1 MTVFGFDEHKLK
13 RELNFTVTS
22 KASGAIV
29 ENKNAVAIVVDLK
42 RCTISEID
50 SYVTGL
56 TETIGE
62 VNQMIMAS
70 RLENSVPKFYPAF
83 LYFDTQNNRIVVTVL
98 SGDGNAEDFHVGTS
112 GASDWRL
119 DGQLTVVIAE

>member
-22 KASGAIV
+22 KASGAII
-29 ENKNAVAIVVDLK
+29 ENKNAVTIVADLK

-70 RLENSVPKFYPAF
+70 RLENDTPKFYPAF

-98 SGDGNAEDFHVGTS
+98 ESPGSAMDYYVGST
-112 GASDWRL
+112 GASDWKL
-119 DGQLTVVIAE
+119 EGQLTVVIAE

>member
-1 MTVFGFDEHKLK
+1 MTVFGFDEYKLK

-22 KASGAIV
+22 IASGAII

-42 RCTISEID
+42 RCTINEID
-50 SYVTGL
+50 SYVKGL

-62 VNQMIMAS
+62 VNQMVMAS
-70 RLENSVPKFYPAF
+70 ELENSVPKFYPAF
-83 LYFDTQNNRIVVTVL
+83 LYFDKQDNRIEVTVL
-98 SGDGNAEDFHVGTS
+98 FGDGSAVDYYAGST
-112 GASDWRL
+112 GADEWRL